1 LVVLNEHH
9 IGLIDEHV
17 EAPRHFFVFFEF

>member
-9 IGLIDEHV
+9 IGLIDERV
-17 EAPRHFFVFFEF
+17 EAPRRFFVFF